1 MVILEIIFLGTGTSH
16 GVPLIAC
23 KCKTCRSEN
32 DRNKRNRCSVLIKID
47 DISFLIDT
55 PQELRLQLLKHEI
68 IKFDAVLYTHPHADH
83 LLGFDDIRSINRV
96 TGKQIPCYGN
106 KYTINEIKRV
116 FPYIFDAI
124 QKGGGLPQ
132 VTFYIMEQATVVSG
146 VKIIPLPVKHG
157 KLDILGYR
165 IGNMAYITDCSYIPE
180 ETYYLLKGIDLLII
194 GALRYRKHK
203 THMNIEEAISVVKKT
218 GVTRAFFTHMSH
230 DIEYIETMKH
240 LPDFISLAYDGLKV
254 EIR

>member
-1 MVILEIIFLGTGTSH
+1 MVNLEIIFLGTGTSH

-23 KCKTCRSEN
+23 NCKTCRSKYG
-32 DRNKRNRCSVLIKID
+32 RNKRNRCSVLIKLGA
-47 DISFLIDT
+47 ISLLIDT
-55 PQELRLQLLKHEI
+55 PQELRLQLLKNNI
-68 IKFDAVLYTHPHADH
+68 SKFNAVLYTHPHADH

-96 TGKQIPCYGN
+96 TSIVIPCFGN

-132 VTFYIMEQATVVSG
+132 VVFNIIDRPIDISG

-165 IGNMAYITDCSYIPE
+165 IGKIAYITDCSYISE
-180 ETYYLLKGIDLLII
+180 ETYNKLKGIDLLII

-203 THMNIEEAISVVKKT
+203 THMNIEEAIRVVHKV
-218 GVTRAFFTHMSH
+218 GVPRAFFTHIVMRQE
-230 DIEYIETMKH
+230 INQ
-240 LPDFISLAYDGLKV
+240 LPGQAFHQ
-254 EIR
+254 